1 MSKELSLITS
11 GGEEKNITERLF
23 IGKMLSLFK
32 VPERLSTQEY
42 AETYRWL
49 TSEVSAKPG
58 KMDCMETPFML
69 FPMECMDNVDI
80 KVIVGQKSAQ
90 IAWSETTNSYMS
102 KRMDIDPQNIIV
114 AFPRMESAKKYSREK
129 IKPMIKSIPRLL
141 ENIGNP
147 DRCSYKFFKFHG
159 GWLSLVTARST
170 EDLKSSSAPIIIV
183 EEPDGLQEDVGDQGD
198 ALDLLMQRQKT
209 YIERKLI
216 YAGTPTDED
225 FSRVAKAYQQ
235 SNQMVF
241 MVPCKD
247 CGELQEFDFQYL
259 KCEEYSNRFIDPVY
273 GKWNPKTAYYCCKY
287 CSSTWSDEDRKIAV
301 RKALEFNN
309 KGWIALRPEETDIY
323 GFAFNEL
330 MSSFAASTHYELM
343 KKKIKAEIA
352 LTKGNEGLMKSFVN
366 NSEGKAYATR
376 SIGLDVQ
383 QMQKRRQNYQEGF
396 VPFGG
401 IALTAGIDVQHNRF
415 AIIVRAWGQG
425 GNSWLVLWTEIFGNV
440 LDPSDSVWEEL
451 TEMMV
456 KGFPHVAK
464 TISGNP
470 VQILIEA
477 ISIDASDGRVTEL
490 VYRWADAMN
499 TAGIPTF
506 AAKGSTD
513 TNFNADIYCE
523 PAAAD
528 QSTQQQERKSLAE
541 RMGVN
546 VFVYGAHK
554 AHEEIIRRLSLTG
567 TRDRYYHNETSYGQY
582 EEQMLSCTKEISVDG
597 KITRFKLKPGKRK
610 EAMDSE
616 KLALHAY
623 YAIQLRNWTD
633 EHWFKAE
640 KQILKNMLIEN
651 ASNVA

>member
-1 MSKELSLITS
+1 MSKELQTITA
-11 GGEEKNITERLF
+11 GGMEQNITERLF
-23 IGKMLSLFK
+23 LGNMLSLFK
-32 VPERLSTQEY
+32 VPERLSTREY

-49 TSEVSAKPG
+49 TSEVSSKPG
-58 KMDCMETPFML
+58 RMDCMETPFML
-69 FPMECMDNVDI
+69 YPMQCMDDVDI
-80 KVIVGQKSAQ
+80 KVIVGRKSAQ

-141 ENIGNP
+141 SNIGNP

-225 FSRVAKAYQQ
+225 FSRVDKAYQQ

-259 KCEEYSNRFIDPVY
+259 KCEEYQNRFIDPVY
-273 GKWNPKTAYYCCKY
+273 GKWNPKTAYYHCRHCP
-287 CSSTWSDEDRKIAV
+287 SIWTDVDRKIAV
-301 RKALEFNN
+301 KEALKYNN
-309 KGWIALRPEETDIY
+309 LGWVAKRPEEKDIY

-343 KKKIKAEIA
+343 KKKIKAQIA
-352 LTKGNEGLMKSFVN
+352 LDKGSEGLMKSFVN
-366 NSEGKAYATR
+366 NSEGRAYATR
-376 SIGLDVQ
+376 IVGIDVE
-383 QMQKRRQNYQEGF
+383 QMRKKRLNYTEGF
-396 VPFGG
+396 IPFGG
-401 IALTAGIDVQHNRF
+401 VALTVGIDVQHNRF
-415 AIIVRAWGQG
+415 AIVVRAWGRG
-425 GNSWLVLWTEIFGNV
+425 GNSWLVLWTELFGNV
-440 LDPSDSVWEEL
+440 LEPDDQVWAEL

-456 KGFPHVAK
+456 AGFPHIAK
-464 TISGNP
+464 TASGQNI
-470 VQILIEA
+470 QILVEA

-490 VYRWADAMN
+490 VYRWAAAMN
-499 TAGIPTF
+499 ESGIPTF

-513 TNFNADIYCE
+513 TNFNAEIYEE
-523 PAAAD
+523 PTTPDAN
-528 QSTQQQERKSLAE
+528 SGQQERRTMAE
-541 RMGVN
+541 RMGIN

-582 EEQMLSCTKEISVDG
+582 EEQMLSCTKRISTDG
-597 KITRFKLKPGKRK
+597 KITRFEVKPGKRK
-610 EAMDSE
+610 EAIDCE

-623 YAIQLRNWTD
+623 FAIQLRNWTD
-633 EHWFKAE
+633 EHWFQAE
-640 KQILKNMLIEN
+640 KQILKNLVIKAEET
-651 ASNVA
+651 A